1 MDRFAQGILVL
12 LGGFVLGAGFMF
24 VASSA
29 MFKNREAQLQIEIA
43 RMNGR
48 FDVISHDC
56 PARLTPFTKQR
67 QLEEEKK

>member
-29 MFKNREAQLQIEIA
+29 MFKNREIELRLEIA

-48 FDVISHDC
+48 FDVIQYDC
-56 PARLTPFTKQR
+56 PARLLPFTKKTQ
-67 QLEEEKK
+67 EEEKK